1 MDNADAAGEIIAA
14 AIAERPFAEWV
25 ETFDTLEGQ
34 WAPVLNSVEVGQ
46 DVQLRANG
54 LITEVVDV
62 DGQVRE
68 LVTAPVQFDETPAS
82 LVRGPQFAE
91 HTDEVLRE
99 LGHTDQQ
106 ILDLKLSGAVT

>member
-1 MDNADAAGEIIAA
+1 MDNAAAAAEIIAA
-14 AIAERPFAEWV
+14 EFGHA
-25 ETFDTLEGQ
+25 TLRRVARALRHPRGQ
-34 WAPVLNSVEVGQ
+34 WAPIQNSVEVGQ

-54 LITEVVDV
+54 FIARSWTST
-62 DGQVRE
+62 GRCAK

-99 LGHTDQQ
+99 LGRDEQT
-106 ILDLKLSGAVT
+106 ILDLKVAGAVT